1 MDSEARTLRNVSIVL
16 VTLWIY
22 VGCAALACWLT
33 GARFPGMMRL
43 HQIVDLPP
51 LTLTVSLVIFLIIMG
66 SIVWL
71 WFVLSPRTDSKGGEH
86 DL

>member
-51 LTLTVSLVIFLIIMG
+51 LTLTVSLVIFLIIMHSLVVVRPLAVHG
-66 SIVWL
+66 Q
-71 WFVLSPRTDSKGGEH
+71 
-86 DL
+86 